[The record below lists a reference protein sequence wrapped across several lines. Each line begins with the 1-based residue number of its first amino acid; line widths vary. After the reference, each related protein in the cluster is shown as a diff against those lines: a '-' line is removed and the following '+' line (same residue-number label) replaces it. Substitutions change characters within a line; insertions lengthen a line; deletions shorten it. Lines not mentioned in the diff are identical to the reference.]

1 MVDNKNTEKSKCS
14 RILVENGQ
22 GTVVCDCEKE
32 KIVLCD
38 VCGHANTERDALCK
52 NCSNYLERR

>member
-1 MVDNKNTEKSKCS
+1 MLDNKNTNIVETKQV
-14 RILVENGQ
+14 LVESEQ
-22 GTVVCDCEKE
+22 GTTVFCEKE
-32 KIVLCD
+32 KVVLCE